1 MPHVHKVHEVDIKE
15 YISVEDEENFF
26 SLITLTKEDIILKEI
41 HVLELGDKIDQ
52 EILRLILEETDS
64 SNNLTMS

>member
-1 MPHVHKVHEVDIKE
+1 M
-15 YISVEDEENFF
+15 EDEENFF